1 MTFFY
6 RKIQYIV
13 DENGKGYLE
22 GIVKKYYVFQRSFV
36 SLHNSSV
43 MLETMLF
50 NSVQLS
56 TYLWKSFGKGILIV

>member
-36 SLHNSSV
+36 SLHK
-43 MLETMLF
+43 LKC
-50 NSVQLS
+50 
-56 TYLWKSFGKGILIV
+56 YA